1 MILRLF
7 RHNSKIEDQK
17 IIKLLEKIFDKV
29 PRSITEKWI
38 DVHDKSGNRYIYIYI
53 YIYIYSTS
61 KQMIFKTM
69 FQSDLCYNC
78 DSHIVAKGTI
88 SVTRPNNN
96 AYYKK

>member
-38 DVHDKSGNRYIYIYI
+38 DVHDQSGNSYIYIYI
-53 YIYIYSTS
+53 YIYI
-61 KQMIFKTM
+61 
-69 FQSDLCYNC
+69 
-78 DSHIVAKGTI
+78 
-88 SVTRPNNN
+88 
-96 AYYKK
+96 

>member
-38 DVHDKSGNRYIYIYI
+38 DVHDQSGNSYIYIYLYIYIYI
-53 YIYIYSTS
+53 YIYISIYIYIHIYIYIYNVSTCCLF
-61 KQMIFKTM
+61 QIFFTLQNFIKNLFT
-69 FQSDLCYNC
+69 N
-78 DSHIVAKGTI
+78 
-88 SVTRPNNN
+88 
-96 AYYKK
+96 